1 MTDQPDDATSRI
13 PTPGG
18 AGVPGASPAVPPPA
32 AVPVPPPPAVRRDDS
47 GRLGS
52 VIGGLVVLGIGL
64 WFFAEQ
70 TLGYEMPDISWR
82 QAWPLVLIAI
92 GAWVVLGAARRRTP

>member
-18 AGVPGASPAVPPPA
+18 AGVPGASPA
-32 AVPVPPPPAVRRDDS
+32 VPPPPAVRRDDS

>member
-18 AGVPGASPAVPPPA
+18 AGVPGPSPAA
-32 AVPVPPPPAVRRDDS
+32 RRDDS

-82 QAWPLVLIAI
+82 QAWPLVLIAS